1 MSKFTSMAA
10 TAQTLS
16 LTAMEEASRRGQRE
30 ADIDHLFLAL
40 VINDQVAGQV
50 LRGIGITLDAARAAV
65 AAQHSAQLESIGI
78 TAEIPDAERIVFHET
93 GGYEWSRRAL
103 DIFKRATDDGRNG
116 DAAAVLREL
125 VAEPSGMI
133 EHLLRRLG
141 TSPAEVLARLDE
153 TRQIPA
159 HSPRAAASGAL
170 SGFAETFV
178 PAPVQ
183 EVWAM
188 LANPSRMPEWEP
200 GTGSVEP
207 ADNTARPRLGD
218 TWVSHARTHRPDGK
232 PLKIKPEF
240 QRRQVEL
247 LEADEGSLIA
257 WRFSYP
263 AAARANSR
271 YIRIN
276 LDPAAGGTQLGVTLA
291 WERSPERRHRHPLGP
306 LARPW
311 HRFAIWMHLAQ
322 VGGSISRAF
331 R

>member
-1 MSKFTSMAA
+1 MSKFTGMAA

-16 LTAMEEASRRGQRE
+16 LTAMEEASRRGQRK

-40 VINDQVAGQV
+40 VINEQVAGQV
-50 LRGIGITLDAARAAV
+50 LRAIGITLDAARAAV
-65 AAQHSAQLESIGI
+65 AAQHAAQLESIGI
-78 TAEIPDAERIVFHET
+78 TAEASDAERIVFHET

-103 DIFKRATDDGRNG
+103 GILKRATDDGRNG

-153 TRQIPA
+153 TRRLPA
-159 HSPRAAASGAL
+159 HSPRTAASGAL
-170 SGFAETFV
+170 SGFAEEFV
-178 PAPVQ
+178 PARVP

-188 LANPSRMPEWEP
+188 LSNPARMPEWEP
-200 GTGSVEP
+200 ATGSVEI
-207 ADNTARPRLGD
+207 ADDTGRPRLGD
-218 TWVSHARTHRPDGK
+218 TWVSHVRTHRPDGK
-232 PLKIKPEF
+232 PLKIKAEF
-240 QRRQVEL
+240 QDQQVEL
-247 LEADEGSLIA
+247 LEADEDSHIA

-263 AAARANSR
+263 AEPRANSR

-276 LDPAAGGTQLGVTLA
+276 LEPAAGGTQLGLTLA
-291 WERSPERRHRHPLGP
+291 WERSPERRHLLGL

-311 HRFAIWMHLAQ
+311 HKFAIWMHLAQ
-322 VGGSISRAF
+322 VGGGISRAI